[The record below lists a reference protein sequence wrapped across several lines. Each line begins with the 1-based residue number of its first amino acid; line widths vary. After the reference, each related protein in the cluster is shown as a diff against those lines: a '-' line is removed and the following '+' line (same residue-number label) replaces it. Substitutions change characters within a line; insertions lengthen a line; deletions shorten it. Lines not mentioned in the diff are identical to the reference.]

1 MSETTFQKLIDSQK
15 FWQKVQTGA
24 TIATSTILGGLIA
37 SQASNTSLVPSAVAK
52 VIGGV
57 AALSG
62 YWHGYQ
68 VNKEYEQGIATLED
82 LKELTSREGLFLATA
97 DIEDITDV
105 STWTN
110 IAMIDENNID
120 TSTGHTI
127 EGTNAKK
134 ISNPFTLQAIVK
146 LDYDQNNNMS
156 YIIVGK
162 EIQESDSQLMSR
174 FIESES
180 GVKVYS
186 NEIIEDI
193 PIIRLTAGNIY
204 TKISEKYGYHADGQA
219 FLVKALALK
228 LSDETMEAYVAEK
241 LETFS
246 TSFMSFYSY
255 ATQKNNEKARL
266 ETEYKHLQS
275 ISKDYTDR
283 LQEIKPMQRDTGE
296 DSNNSSILDHH
307 DSTSD
312 INLAGDHYPEE
323 IC

>member
-1 MSETTFQKLIDSQK
+1 MSDITFQKLIDSQK

-24 TIATSTILGGLIA
+24 TVATSTILGGIIA
-37 SQASNTSLVPSAVAK
+37 SQASHTALVPNTIAK
-52 VIGGV
+52 IIGGV
-57 AALSG
+57 ATLSG
-62 YWHGYQ
+62 YWQGYWS
-68 VNKEYEQGIATLED
+68 NKEYDKIISTLEE
-82 LKELTSREGLFLATA
+82 LKNLTSKEGLFLATA

-110 IAMIDENNID
+110 IAIIDENNID

-146 LDYDQNNNMS
+146 LNYDHNSNMS
-156 YIIVGK
+156 YVIVGK

-193 PIIRLTAGNIY
+193 PIIRLTSGDIY
-204 TKISEKYGYHADGQA
+204 KRVSEKYGYHADGQA

-228 LSDETMEAYVAEK
+228 LSDETMDAYVEDK
-241 LETFS
+241 LKTFN
-246 TSFMSFYSY
+246 T
-255 ATQKNNEKARL
+255 
-266 ETEYKHLQS
+266 
-275 ISKDYTDR
+275 
-283 LQEIKPMQRDTGE
+283 
-296 DSNNSSILDHH
+296 
-307 DSTSD
+307 
-312 INLAGDHYPEE
+312 
-323 IC
+323 